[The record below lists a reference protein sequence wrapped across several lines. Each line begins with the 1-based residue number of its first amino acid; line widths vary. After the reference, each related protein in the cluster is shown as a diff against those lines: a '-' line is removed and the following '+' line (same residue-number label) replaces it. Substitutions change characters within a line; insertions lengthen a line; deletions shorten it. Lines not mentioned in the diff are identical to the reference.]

1 MVKYSARGEINMNFI
16 FLSPNFPKTYFN
28 FTKYLRNNG
37 VITLGI
43 GDEAYDR
50 LSQECRDSLV
60 EYYKVSTL
68 ENYDEVFRAVAYFAF
83 KYGKIDWLE
92 SNNEYW
98 LLRDAQ
104 LREDFNINTGLKND
118 RIDGIKFKSKM
129 KKYYKM
135 ANVPTARYHMVSTLE
150 KAKAFIEEVGYP
162 VVVKPDNGVG
172 AYATYKL
179 KCEKD
184 LIDFFDDLPHVD
196 YIMEEYINGTIV
208 SYDGICDSNKDI
220 IFETSHY
227 FPDPVMDLVNEQ
239 IDTWYY
245 SKRVIPEDLKDAG
258 RRVIKAFDSN
268 SRFFHCEFFRLNEDK
283 EGLGKKNDL
292 LGLEVNMRPPGGYT
306 PDMMNY
312 ANDINVYQIWANMVC
327 YDQGYFDPNQRP
339 YVCVYAAKRYAHTYA
354 YSNEEIMEKYKDH
367 IVMFE
372 VMPEVL
378 ANAMGNEAFIARFK
392 TEKEAISFAQNVL
405 KKRRS

>member
-1 MVKYSARGEINMNFI
+1 MNFI

-28 FTKYLRNNG
+28 FTKCLRNNG

-68 ENYDEVFRAVAYFAF
+68 ENYDEVYRAVAYFAF

-150 KAKAFIEEVGYP
+150 KAKEFIEEVGYP